1 MLACFLALKAGRRPE
16 QLQGIDEI
24 IRSIEMANWKVQ
36 QVTDWGCTYFAESSA
51 SNPVRVTGGA
61 MSNTA
66 LSEAQAR
73 AVSTR
78 DQFTGAY
85 DDVTSRILSLS
96 VTGSTLR
103 AVVLFRSTSFLR
115 SCKSLALLSG
125 ENVIAILSSSSIVF
139 QISPESESIVGAS
152 VDFEITFTNTG
163 QATVDV
169 SDAHTAM
176 LSDLDRFVSC
186 HIAGDTDTGEA
197 QYIAGEKTF
206 GDKVTFSTVDFQGPV
221 SVKNYFDARRV
232 STPEIQLTDGSVL
245 ALRVWQSTTEPKTFL
260 SASSKSLT
268 IQGGESYPLT
278 LQAEQGIII
287 DGNIKPSADSTNTL
301 GSEDARWSALWASE
315 VNALLLQA
323 ANHAEF
329 SYDGFVK
336 ALKRSK
342 DVPSEGSFQF
352 LTVWGSSVSSGDV
365 IVGGDSVKTLHIIAT
380 PSNTMSFEIKAKDT
394 GLGQKW
400 VAVSSNSAPDSNS
413 PVQWLFVLAVR
424 VPR

>member
-1 MLACFLALKAGRRPE
+1 
-16 QLQGIDEI
+16 
-24 IRSIEMANWKVQ
+24 MANWEVQ
-36 QVTDWGCTYFAESSA
+36 QVTNWGCSYFAESST
-51 SNPVRVTGGA
+51 SNPVRATGGA
-61 MSNTA
+61 VSNT
-66 LSEAQAR
+66 SIGVDEARSVKTMNQIPG
-73 AVSTR
+73 VIDT
-78 DQFTGAY
+78 
-85 DDVTSRILSLS
+85 VTSRVLSLS

-103 AVVLFRSTSFLR
+103 AVVLFRSTGSLNA
-115 SCKSLALLSG
+115 CKSVALLSG
-125 ENVIAILSSSSIVF
+125 ENVIAILSSSSVMFSI
-139 QISPESESIVGAS
+139 PAASESVVGVS

-163 QATVDV
+163 QATVAV
-169 SDAHTAM
+169 SNANTAM

-206 GDKVTFSTVDFQGPV
+206 GDKVTFSAVDFQGPV

-232 STPEIQLTDGSVL
+232 STPEIQLTDGSAL
-245 ALRVWQSTTEPKTFL
+245 LLRVWQSTTEPKTFI
-260 SASSKSLT
+260 SAASKSLT

-278 LQAEQGIII
+278 IQAEQGITI
-287 DGNIKPSADSTNTL
+287 DGNIQPSADSTKAL
-301 GSEDARWSALWASE
+301 GSDGARWSEVWAYE
-315 VNALLLQA
+315 VNALVLNT

-342 DVPSEGSFQF
+342 DVPMEGSFQF

-365 IVGGDSVKTLHIIAT
+365 ITGGGAVKTLHIIAT
-380 PSNTMSFEIKAKDT
+380 PSDAMSFEIKAKDT

-413 PVQWLFVLAVR
+413 PLQWLFVLAIR
-424 VPR
+424 VPA

>member
-1 MLACFLALKAGRRPE
+1 
-16 QLQGIDEI
+16 
-24 IRSIEMANWKVQ
+24 MANWDVQ
-36 QVTDWGCTYFAESSA
+36 QVTNWGCTYFAESST
-51 SNPVRVTGGA
+51 SNPVRVTGGVA
-61 MSNTA
+61 SNTT
-66 LSEAQAR
+66 LGVDKAR
-73 AVSTR
+73 SVSKR
-78 DQFTGAY
+78 NQIPGVF
-85 DDVTSRILSLS
+85 DDVATRVLSLS
-96 VTGSTLR
+96 VTGNTLR
-103 AVVLFRSTSFLR
+103 AVVLFGPASGLR
-115 SCKSLALLSG
+115 ACKTVALLSG
-125 ENVIAILSSSSIVF
+125 ENVIAILSSSSAMFYI
-139 QISPESESIVGAS
+139 PAASESIVGAS

-169 SDAHTAM
+169 SDANTAM

-206 GDKVTFSTVDFQGPV
+206 GDKVTFSAVDFQGPV

-232 STPEIQLTDGSVL
+232 STPEIQLTDGSAL
-245 ALRVWQSTTEPKTFL
+245 SLRVWQSATEPKTFL

-268 IQGGESYPLT
+268 IQGGETYPLT
-278 LQAEQGIII
+278 IQAEQGIII
-287 DGNIKPSADSTNTL
+287 KGSIRPSAGGTNTL
-301 GSEDARWSALWASE
+301 GSKVARWSAVWAGE
-315 VNALLLQA
+315 LNAIVLQA
-323 ANHAEF
+323 ENHAQF

-342 DVPSEGSFQF
+342 DVPDEGSFQF
-352 LTVWGSSVSSGDV
+352 LTVWSSSISSGDV
-365 IVGGDSVKTLHIIAT
+365 IDGGDSVKTLHIIAT

-394 GLGQKW
+394 ALGQKW

>member
-1 MLACFLALKAGRRPE
+1 
-16 QLQGIDEI
+16 
-24 IRSIEMANWKVQ
+24 MANWEVQ
-36 QVTDWGCTYFAESSA
+36 QVTDWGCSYFAESST
-51 SNPVRVTGGA
+51 SSPVRVTGGA
-61 MSNTA
+61 VSNMSI
-66 LSEAQAR
+66 SVDQAR
-73 AVSTR
+73 AVTMI
-78 DQFTGAY
+78 DQLPGLV
-85 DDVTSRILSLS
+85 DSVTSRILSLS

-103 AVVLFRSTSFLR
+103 AVVLFRSTGTMKECR
-115 SCKSLALLSG
+115 SVALLSRG
-125 ENVIAILSSSSIVF
+125 NVIAILSSSSIMF
-139 QISPESESIVGAS
+139 YIPSASESVVGVS

-163 QATVDV
+163 QATVAV
-169 SDAHTAM
+169 SNANTAM

-206 GDKVTFSTVDFQGPV
+206 GDKVTFSAVEFNGPV

-232 STPEIQLTDGSVL
+232 STPEIQLTDGSAL
-245 ALRVWQSTTEPKTFL
+245 SLRVWQSTAEPKTFL

-287 DGNIKPSADSTNTL
+287 DGNIQPSADSTNTL
-301 GSEDARWSALWASE
+301 GSEYARWRE
-315 VNALLLQA
+315 VWTNELYTLVLQT

-342 DVPSEGSFQF
+342 DVPMEGSFQF

-365 IVGGDSVKTLHIIAT
+365 INGGDAVKTLHIIAT
-380 PSNTMSFEIKAKDT
+380 PSETMSLEIKAKNT

-400 VAVSSNSAPDSNS
+400 VAVSSNSAPDNNS
-413 PVQWLFVLAVR
+413 PIQWLFVLAVR
-424 VPR
+424 VPA

>member
-1 MLACFLALKAGRRPE
+1 
-16 QLQGIDEI
+16 
-24 IRSIEMANWKVQ
+24 MANWEVQ
-36 QVTDWGCTYFAESSA
+36 QVTDWGCTYFAESST
-51 SNPVRVTGGA
+51 SNPVRATGGA
-61 MSNTA
+61 VSNMSI
-66 LSEAQAR
+66 SVDQAR
-73 AVSTR
+73 TVTTR
-78 DQFTGAY
+78 VQFPGAL
-85 DDVTSRILSLS
+85 DGVTSRILSLS

-103 AVVLFRSTSFLR
+103 AVVLFRATVVNA
-115 SCKSLALLSG
+115 CKSVALLSG
-125 ENVIAILSSSSIVF
+125 ENVIAILSSKSTMFHI
-139 QISPESESIVGAS
+139 PKESESIVGAI

-163 QATVDV
+163 QATVEV
-169 SDAHTAM
+169 SDANTAM

-206 GDKVTFSTVDFQGPV
+206 GDKVTFSTVDFQGQV

-245 ALRVWQSTTEPKTFL
+245 ALRAWQHTTEPKTFI

-278 LQAEQGIII
+278 IQAEQGIII
-287 DGNIKPSADSTNTL
+287 DGNIQPSADSTKAL
-301 GSEDARWSALWASE
+301 GSEGARWSEVWANE
-315 VNALLLQA
+315 VNALLLHA
-323 ANHAEF
+323 GNHAEF

-342 DVPSEGSFQF
+342 DVPMEGSFQF

-365 IVGGDSVKTLHIIAT
+365 ITGGGAVKTLHIIAT
-380 PSNTMSFEIKAKDT
+380 PSDAMSFEIKAKGT
-394 GLGQKW
+394 GVGQKW

-413 PVQWLFVLAVR
+413 PLQWLFVLAVR
-424 VPR
+424 VPA

>member
-1 MLACFLALKAGRRPE
+1 
-16 QLQGIDEI
+16 
-24 IRSIEMANWKVQ
+24 MANWEVQ
-36 QVTDWGCTYFAESSA
+36 QVTDWGCTYFAESST

-61 MSNTA
+61 
-66 LSEAQAR
+66 LSKTSFSEEQAR
-73 AVSTR
+73 AVSTK
-78 DQFTGAY
+78 DQFTGAM
-85 DDVTSRILSLS
+85 DGVISRILSLS

-103 AVVLFRSTSFLR
+103 AVVLFRSTGNMKACR
-115 SCKSLALLSG
+115 SVALLSG
-125 ENVIAILSSSSIVF
+125 ENVIAILSSSGIMFYIPAS
-139 QISPESESIVGAS
+139 SESVVGVS
-152 VDFEITFTNTG
+152 VDLEITFSNTG
-163 QATVDV
+163 QATVEV
-169 SDAHTAM
+169 SDANTAM

-206 GDKVTFSTVDFQGPV
+206 GDKVTFSSVEFNGPV
-221 SVKNYFDARRV
+221 TVNNYFDARRV
-232 STPEIQLTDGSVL
+232 STPEIQLTDGSAL
-245 ALRVWQSTTEPKTFL
+245 ALRAWQSTTEPKTFI

-287 DGNIKPSADSTNTL
+287 DGNMKPSADSTNTL
-301 GSEDARWSALWASE
+301 GSEDARWSAVWVSE
-315 VNALLLQA
+315 LYALVLQA
-323 ANHAEF
+323 ANQAEF
-329 SYDGFVK
+329 TYDGFVR

-342 DVPSEGSFQF
+342 DVPNEGSFQF
-352 LTVWGSSVSSGDV
+352 LTVWSSSISSGDV
-365 IVGGDSVKTLHIIAT
+365 IAGGDSVKTLHIIAT

>member
-1 MLACFLALKAGRRPE
+1 
-16 QLQGIDEI
+16 
-24 IRSIEMANWKVQ
+24 MAEWSVQ
-36 QVTDWGCTYFAESSA
+36 QVTDWGCTYFAESST

-61 MSNTA
+61 VSNKA
-66 LSEAQAR
+66 ISEGQAR
-73 AVSTR
+73 LVSTI
-78 DQFTGAY
+78 DQFTGALSG
-85 DDVTSRILSLS
+85 VFSRVLSVS

-103 AVVLFRSTSFLR
+103 AVVLFRSSNTTKGCLSV
-115 SCKSLALLSG
+115 ALLSG
-125 ENVIAILSSSSIVF
+125 ENVIAILSSSSLMFYIP
-139 QISPESESIVGAS
+139 SASESVVGVS

-163 QATVDV
+163 QATVSV

-206 GDKVTFSTVDFQGPV
+206 GDKVTFSSVEFNGPV
-221 SVKNYFDARRV
+221 TVNNYFDARRV
-232 STPEIQLTDGSVL
+232 STPELQLTDGSVL
-245 ALRVWQSTTEPKTFL
+245 ALRAWQHTTEPKTFL

-287 DGNIKPSADSTNTL
+287 DGNIKPSADSTHTL
-301 GSEDARWSALWASE
+301 GTEDSRWSALWASE

-329 SYDGFVK
+329 TYDGFVK

-342 DVPSEGSFQF
+342 DVPMEGSFQF
-352 LTVWGSSVSSGDV
+352 LTVWASSVSSGDV
-365 IVGGDSVKTLHIIAT
+365 IKGGDAVKTLHIIAT
-380 PSNTMSFEIKAKDT
+380 PAETMSLEIKAKNT

-413 PVQWLFVLAVR
+413 PIQWLFVLAVR
-424 VPR
+424 VPA

>member
-1 MLACFLALKAGRRPE
+1 
-16 QLQGIDEI
+16 
-24 IRSIEMANWKVQ
+24 MAIWEVQ
-36 QVTDWGCTYFAESSA
+36 QVTDWGCTYFAKSSA

-78 DQFTGAY
+78 DQFTGAF

-103 AVVLFRSTSFLR
+103 AVVLLRSTSSMMR
-115 SCKSLALLSG
+115 SCKSVALLSG
-125 ENVIAILSSSSIVF
+125 ENVIAILSSRSSVF
-139 QISPESESIVGAS
+139 YLPAASESVVGVS

-163 QATVDV
+163 QATVAV
-169 SDAHTAM
+169 SDANTAM

-206 GDKVTFSTVDFQGPV
+206 GDKVTFSAVDFQGPV
-221 SVKNYFDARRV
+221 SVKNYFDARRI
-232 STPEIQLTDGSVL
+232 STPEIQLTEGSAL
-245 ALRVWQSTTEPKTFL
+245 SLRVWQSTTEPKTFL

-268 IQGGESYPLT
+268 IQGGETYPLT
-278 LQAEQGIII
+278 IQAKQGIII

-301 GSEDARWSALWASE
+301 GSEDARWSAVWTSE
-315 VNALLLQA
+315 LNALVLQA
-323 ANHAEF
+323 ANHAQF

-342 DVPSEGSFQF
+342 DVPNQGSFQF
-352 LTVWGSSVSSGDV
+352 LTVWSSSVSSGDV
-365 IVGGDSVKTLHIIAT
+365 LVGGDSVKTLHIIAT

-394 GLGQKW
+394 ALGQKW

>member
-1 MLACFLALKAGRRPE
+1 
-16 QLQGIDEI
+16 
-24 IRSIEMANWKVQ
+24 MANWEVQ
-36 QVTDWGCTYFAESSA
+36 QVTDWGCTYFAESST

-61 MSNTA
+61 
-66 LSEAQAR
+66 LSKTSFSEEQAR
-73 AVSTR
+73 AVSTK
-78 DQFTGAY
+78 DQFTGAM
-85 DDVTSRILSLS
+85 DGVISRILSLS

-103 AVVLFRSTSFLR
+103 AVVLFRSTGNMKACR
-115 SCKSLALLSG
+115 SVALLSG
-125 ENVIAILSSSSIVF
+125 ENVIAILSSSGIMFYIPAS
-139 QISPESESIVGAS
+139 SESVVGVS
-152 VDFEITFTNTG
+152 VDLEITFSNTG
-163 QATVDV
+163 QATVEV
-169 SDAHTAM
+169 SDANTAM

-206 GDKVTFSTVDFQGPV
+206 GDKVTFSSVEFNGPV
-221 SVKNYFDARRV
+221 TVNNYFDARRV
-232 STPEIQLTDGSVL
+232 STPEIQLTDGSAL
-245 ALRVWQSTTEPKTFL
+245 ALRAWQSTTEPKTFI

-287 DGNIKPSADSTNTL
+287 DGNMKPSADSTNTL
-301 GSEDARWSALWASE
+301 GSEDARWSAVWVSE
-315 VNALLLQA
+315 LYALVLQA
-323 ANHAEF
+323 ANQAEF
-329 SYDGFVK
+329 TYDGFVR

-342 DVPSEGSFQF
+342 DVPNEGSFQF
-352 LTVWGSSVSSGDV
+352 LTVWSSRISSGDV
-365 IVGGDSVKTLHIIAT
+365 IAGGDSVKTLHIIAT

>member
-1 MLACFLALKAGRRPE
+1 
-16 QLQGIDEI
+16 
-24 IRSIEMANWKVQ
+24 MAEWSVR
-36 QVTDWGCTYFAESSA
+36 QVTDWGCTYFAGSST

-61 MSNTA
+61 VSNT
-66 LSEAQAR
+66 SISVDQAR
-73 AVSTR
+73 AVTTFN
-78 DQFTGAY
+78 QFPGAM
-85 DDVTSRILSLS
+85 DSVTTRILSLS

-103 AVVLFRSTSFLR
+103 AVVLFRSTGTMKACR
-115 SCKSLALLSG
+115 SVALLSG
-125 ENVIAILSSSSIVF
+125 ENVIAILSSSSVMFYI
-139 QISPESESIVGAS
+139 PAASESVVGVS

-163 QATVDV
+163 QATVEV
-169 SDAHTAM
+169 SYANSAM

-206 GDKVTFSTVDFQGPV
+206 GDKVTFSAVDFQGPV

-245 ALRVWQSTTEPKTFL
+245 ALRAWQHTTDPKTFI

-278 LQAEQGIII
+278 LQAKQGIII
-287 DGNIKPSADSTNTL
+287 DGNIQPSADSTNKL
-301 GSEDARWSALWASE
+301 GSDYARWREVWANE
-315 VNALLLQA
+315 LYTLVLQT

-329 SYDGFVK
+329 SYEGFVK

-342 DVPSEGSFQF
+342 DVPKEGSFQF

-365 IVGGDSVKTLHIIAT
+365 ITGGDAVKTLHIIAT
-380 PSNTMSFEIKAKDT
+380 PNETMSFEIKAKNT

-400 VAVSSNSAPDSNS
+400 VAVSSNSAPDNNS
-413 PVQWLFVLAVR
+413 PIQWLFVLAVG
-424 VPR
+424 VPA

>member
-1 MLACFLALKAGRRPE
+1 
-16 QLQGIDEI
+16 
-24 IRSIEMANWKVQ
+24 MANWEVQ
-36 QVTDWGCTYFAESSA
+36 QVTDWGCSYFAESST

-61 MSNTA
+61 ISNTT
-66 LSEAQAR
+66 LSVGQAR
-73 AVSTR
+73 AVSTK
-78 DQFTGAY
+78 DQFAGSH
-85 DDVTSRILSLS
+85 DITSRILSVS

-103 AVVLFRSTSFLR
+103 AVVLFRSTGTPKACR
-115 SCKSLALLSG
+115 SVALLSG
-125 ENVIAILSSSSIVF
+125 ENVIAILSSSSVMFYI
-139 QISPESESIVGAS
+139 PAASESVVGVS

-163 QATVDV
+163 QATVEV
-169 SDAHTAM
+169 SDANTAM

-206 GDKVTFSTVDFQGPV
+206 GDKVTFSSVDFQGPV

-232 STPEIQLTDGSVL
+232 STPEIQLTDGSAL
-245 ALRVWQSTTEPKTFL
+245 SLRVWQSTTEPKTFL

-278 LQAEQGIII
+278 LQADQGIII
-287 DGNIKPSADSTNTL
+287 NGNIKPSADSTNTL
-301 GSEDARWSALWASE
+301 GSEDARWSAVWAYE
-315 VNALLLQA
+315 VNALVLNT

-342 DVPSEGSFQF
+342 DVPMEGTFQF

-365 IVGGDSVKTLHIIAT
+365 ITGGGAVKTLHIIAT
-380 PSNTMSFEIKAKDT
+380 PSDAMSFEIKAKDT

-413 PVQWLFVLAVR
+413 PLQWLFVLAIR
-424 VPR
+424 VPA

>member
-1 MLACFLALKAGRRPE
+1 
-16 QLQGIDEI
+16 
-24 IRSIEMANWKVQ
+24 MAEWIVQ
-36 QVTDWGCTYFAESSA
+36 QVTDWGCTYFAESST
-51 SNPVRVTGGA
+51 SNPVRATGGA
-61 MSNTA
+61 VSNA
-66 LSEAQAR
+66 VISVDRAR
-73 AVSTR
+73 KVTTLN
-78 DQFTGAY
+78 QLPGGLGG
-85 DDVTSRILSLS
+85 VTSRILSLS

-103 AVVLFRSTSFLR
+103 AVVLLRSTDTMKPCR
-115 SCKSLALLSG
+115 SVALLSG
-125 ENVIAILSSSSIVF
+125 ENVIAILSSNSTMF
-139 QISPESESIVGAS
+139 NLPAASESVVGVS
-152 VDFEITFTNTG
+152 VDFEITFSNTG
-163 QATVDV
+163 QATVEV
-169 SDAHTAM
+169 SDANTAM

-206 GDKVTFSTVDFQGPV
+206 GDKVTFSAVDFQGPV

-232 STPEIQLTDGSVL
+232 STPEIQLTDGSAL
-245 ALRVWQSTTEPKTFL
+245 SLRVWQSTTEPKTFL

-278 LQAEQGIII
+278 LQAEHGIII
-287 DGNIKPSADSTNTL
+287 DGNIKPSADSTRTL
-301 GSEDARWSALWASE
+301 GSEDARWSAVWASE
-315 VNALLLQA
+315 LYTLVLQA

-342 DVPSEGSFQF
+342 DVPNEGSFQF

-365 IVGGDSVKTLHIIAT
+365 INGGDAVKTLHIIAT
-380 PSNTMSFEIKAKDT
+380 PSETMSLEIKAKNT

-413 PVQWLFVLAVR
+413 PIQWLFVLAVR
-424 VPR
+424 VPA

>member
-1 MLACFLALKAGRRPE
+1 MAGWE
-16 QLQGIDEI
+16 
-24 IRSIEMANWKVQ
+24 VQ
-36 QVTDWGCTYFAESSA
+36 QVTDWGCSYFAESST
-51 SNPVRVTGGA
+51 SNPVRSTGGA
-61 MSNTA
+61 VSNTYF
-66 LSEAQAR
+66 SVNSAR
-73 AVSTR
+73 SVTTR

-103 AVVLFRSTSFLR
+103 AVVLFRSTGSMKACR
-115 SCKSLALLSG
+115 SVALLSG
-125 ENVIAILSSSSIVF
+125 ENVIAILSSPAVKFYI
-139 QISPESESIVGAS
+139 PAASESVVGVS

-163 QATVDV
+163 QATVEV
-169 SDAHTAM
+169 SDANTAM

-206 GDKVTFSTVDFQGPV
+206 GDKVTFSAVDFQGPV

-232 STPEIQLTDGSVL
+232 STPEIQLTDGSAL
-245 ALRVWQSTTEPKTFL
+245 SLRVWQSTTEPKAFL

-278 LQAEQGIII
+278 LQAGQGIII
-287 DGNIKPSADSTNTL
+287 DGNIKPSADSTHTL
-301 GSEDARWSALWASE
+301 GTEDSRWSAVWASE
-315 VNALLLQA
+315 VNALLLTA
-323 ANHAEF
+323 RNHAEF

-342 DVPSEGSFQF
+342 DVPREGSFQF

-365 IVGGDSVKTLHIIAT
+365 LVGGDSVKTLHIIAT
-380 PSNTMSFEIKAKDT
+380 PSESMSLEVKAKNT

-424 VPR
+424 VPA

>member
-1 MLACFLALKAGRRPE
+1 
-16 QLQGIDEI
+16 
-24 IRSIEMANWKVQ
+24 MANWPVQ
-36 QVTDWGCTYFAESSA
+36 QVTNWGCSYFAESST

-61 MSNTA
+61 VSKTYLNINQ
-66 LSEAQAR
+66 SR
-73 AVSTR
+73 DVSTI
-78 DQFTGAY
+78 DQFTGAFDY
-85 DDVTSRILSLS
+85 VTSRILSVS
-96 VTGSTLR
+96 VTGTTLR
-103 AVVLFRSTSFLR
+103 AVVLFRSTTTLTAVR
-115 SCKSLALLSG
+115 SVALLSG
-125 ENVIAILSSSSIVF
+125 ENVISILSSPNVMFYI
-139 QISPESESIVGAS
+139 PAASESVVGVS
-152 VDFEITFTNTG
+152 VDFEITFTNIG

-169 SDAHTAM
+169 SDANTAM

-206 GDKVTFSTVDFQGPV
+206 GDKVTFSAVDFQGPV

-232 STPEIQLTDGSVL
+232 STPEIQLTDGSML
-245 ALRVWQSTTEPKTFL
+245 SLRVWQSTTEPKTFL

-268 IQGGESYPLT
+268 IQGGESYPIT

-287 DGNIKPSADSTNTL
+287 DGNIQPSADSTKAL
-301 GSEDARWSALWASE
+301 GSEGARWSEVWAYE

-323 ANHAEF
+323 GNHAEF

-342 DVPSEGSFQF
+342 DVPMEGSFQF

-365 IVGGDSVKTLHIIAT
+365 IKGGDDVKTLHIIAT
-380 PSNTMSFEIKAKDT
+380 PSGTMSFEIKAKNT

-413 PVQWLFVLAVR
+413 PIQWLFVLAVR
-424 VPR
+424 VPA

>member
-1 MLACFLALKAGRRPE
+1 
-16 QLQGIDEI
+16 
-24 IRSIEMANWKVQ
+24 MASWEVQ
-36 QVTDWGCTYFAESSA
+36 QVTDWGCSYFAESST
-51 SNPVRVTGGA
+51 SNPVRSTGGA
-61 MSNTA
+61 VSNTYY
-66 LSEAQAR
+66 SVNSAR
-73 AVSTR
+73 SVTTR
-78 DQFTGAY
+78 NQFTGAY

-103 AVVLFRSTSFLR
+103 AVVLFRSTGSMKACR
-115 SCKSLALLSG
+115 SVALLSG
-125 ENVIAILSSSSIVF
+125 ENVIAILSSPSVKFYI
-139 QISPESESIVGAS
+139 PAASESVVGVS
-152 VDFEITFTNTG
+152 VDFEITFSNTG
-163 QATVDV
+163 QATVEV
-169 SDAHTAM
+169 SDANTAM

-206 GDKVTFSTVDFQGPV
+206 GDKVTFSAVDFQGPV

-232 STPEIQLTDGSVL
+232 STPEIQLTEGSAL
-245 ALRVWQSTTEPKTFL
+245 SLRVWQHTTEPKTFI
-260 SASSKSLT
+260 SAASKSLT

-278 LQAEQGIII
+278 IQAEQGIII
-287 DGNIKPSADSTNTL
+287 DGNIQPSADSTKAL
-301 GSEDARWSALWASE
+301 GSEGARWSEVWASE
-315 VNALLLQA
+315 VNALLLHA
-323 ANHAEF
+323 GNHAEF

-342 DVPSEGSFQF
+342 DVPNEGSFQF
-352 LTVWGSSVSSGDV
+352 LTVWSSRISSGDV